1 MPARGP
7 EVYDMNKPVAVD
19 CLFDPDG
26 RVRVRRVQ
34 IDDQWLPVEQGRQWY
49 DENGRHVL
57 IMRPDDEVQE
67 ILLSPRSL
75 QWELVPRRTASQV
88 I

>member
-1 MPARGP
+1 
-7 EVYDMNKPVAVD
+7 MNATVGVD
-19 CLFDPDG
+19 CLIDQDG

-34 IDDQWLPVEQGRQWY
+34 LDDQWLPVEQGRQWI

-57 IMRPDDEVQE
+57 ITVSGGDVQE

-75 QWELVPRRTASQV
+75 QWQLVPRSGGSQIV
-88 I
+88 

>member
-1 MPARGP
+1 
-7 EVYDMNKPVAVD
+7 MNETISVD
-19 CLFDPDG
+19 CIIDQDG

-34 IDDQWLPVEQGRQWY
+34 LDDQWLPVEQGRQWI

-57 IMRPDDEVQE
+57 ITVLGGDVQE

-75 QWELVPRRTASQV
+75 QWELVPRWGGSQIV
-88 I
+88 

>member
-1 MPARGP
+1 
-7 EVYDMNKPVAVD
+7 MNEIISVD
-19 CLFDPDG
+19 CIIDQDG

-34 IDDQWLPVEQGRQWY
+34 LDDQWLPVEQGRQWI

-57 IMRPDDEVQE
+57 ITVLGGDVQE

-75 QWELVPRRTASQV
+75 QWELVPRWGGSQIV
-88 I
+88 